1 MKFEWDENKNK
12 RNRQKHGIGFEDAKE
27 VFKDEKRVE
36 YQDLRHDYGEDRW
49 KTIGQ
54 VVGIILSVMYT
65 MRQTTQS
72 DWFLQ
77 GEPAGMNGRSTK
89 TSKIAYIWIL

>member
-12 RNRQKHGIGFEDAKE
+12 RNRQKHGVSFEEAKE

-36 YQDLRHDYGEDRW
+36 YQDLRFDYGEDRW

-65 MRQTTQS
+65 MRQTTIRLISARRASRNEREEYENQ
-72 DWFLQ
+72 
-77 GEPAGMNGRSTK
+77 
-89 TSKIAYIWIL
+89 